1 MLCYLMDIETYIVD
15 EGNGGVVE
23 NYCVYNFVLAK
34 IDGRKDM

>member
-15 EGNGGVVE
+15 EGNGGGVE

-34 IDGRKDM
+34 IDGGGKL